1 VQSCLICKEPLDEW
15 MIAKDYAFHV
25 NCGLWDSAHDDVQ
38 ALKLKD
44 DVQKIIRR
52 TDDDSPRSRQK
63 RIGPSEIGDSCA
75 RKIAY
80 RLLETPEMNRV
91 RDPWPAV
98 VGTAIHQWLERAVN
112 NYTLNRDTV
121 SPKFGGVN
129 WETEMRVAVNA
140 LVSGSTDVYD
150 HFRQRVI
157 DWKTAGTDKM
167 RQVRSQ
173 GPPRQAIIQANLYGM
188 GHENAKRQVKEVA
201 LVYLPRAGLLSGV
214 HVWRDLYRREIAE
227 EALARMEGIGN
238 MLLQGVPAERVEAHP
253 SDGCGYCPWFIS
265 QDVAMGVTAN
275 ADGCPGR

>member
-1 VQSCLICKEPLDEW
+1 MVLPETPRCESPRSLAPNEPPLGCRTPIRPGRGLVSSMPVRRLKYPRRRWVRLGYRHTIWRPENRIGQKVQSCLICKEPLDEW

-98 VGTAIHQWLERAVN
+98 VGTAIH
-112 NYTLNRDTV
+112 
-121 SPKFGGVN
+121 
-129 WETEMRVAVNA
+129 
-140 LVSGSTDVYD
+140 
-150 HFRQRVI
+150 
-157 DWKTAGTDKM
+157 
-167 RQVRSQ
+167 
-173 GPPRQAIIQANLYGM
+173 
-188 GHENAKRQVKEVA
+188 
-201 LVYLPRAGLLSGV
+201 
-214 HVWRDLYRREIAE
+214 
-227 EALARMEGIGN
+227 
-238 MLLQGVPAERVEAHP
+238 
-253 SDGCGYCPWFIS
+253 
-265 QDVAMGVTAN
+265 
-275 ADGCPGR
+275 